1 MKHPLGKRLLS
12 AANFVRQG
20 AYLADIGTDHAYLPL
35 FLLDRGVIGRAVCA
49 DINEGPLA
57 SAVENARECGL
68 SDRITFKLTNGAI
81 GLSDMGITDY
91 AICGMG
97 GELIAEII
105 DASEHLK
112 EKGVHLILQPM
123 TKQAHL
129 RRYLAKEG
137 FSILSEDYSHEAGRY
152 YLTILA
158 EYCGTVRE
166 ISDFEAEFGTPPRD
180 EGRTY
185 EMRGYF
191 EAKIRTLKKI
201 RDGKKSSGESD
212 IPEALI
218 IEEYERR
225 K

>member
-129 RRYLAKEG
+129 RKYLAKEG

-166 ISDFEAEFGTPPRD
+166 ISDFEAEFGTPPRED
-180 EGRTY
+180 GRTD

-201 RDGKKSSGESD
+201 RDGKKSSGELD

>member
-112 EKGVHLILQPM
+112 DKGVHLILQPM

-129 RRYLAKEG
+129 RKYLAKEG

-158 EYCGTVRE
+158 EYCGTARE
-166 ISDFEAEFGTPPRD
+166 ISDFEAEFGTPPR
-180 EGRTY
+180 EEERTE

-201 RDGKKSSGESD
+201 RDGKKSSGELD

>member
-68 SDRITFKLTNGAI
+68 SDSITFKLTNGAI

-180 EGRTY
+180 EGRTD

>member
-35 FLLDRGVIGRAVCA
+35 FLLDKGVIGRAVCA

-68 SDRITFKLTNGAI
+68 SDRITFTLTNGAR

-112 EKGVHLILQPM
+112 DKGVHLILQPM

-166 ISDFEAEFGTPPRD
+166 ISDFEAEFGTPPRE
-180 EGRTY
+180 EGRTD

-201 RDGKKSSGESD
+201 RDGKKSSGELD

>member
-158 EYCGTVRE
+158 KYCGTVRE

-180 EGRTY
+180 EGRTAQ
-185 EMRGYF
+185 MRGYF